1 MIELLITLVA
11 IGVIVYPIGLIP
23 MDGNIKKVIQVVAV
37 IVAVLIPAGVW
48 PGRSAEV
55 AMMLVENRKSGA

>member
-11 IGVIVYPIGLIP
+11 IGVIVYLIGLIP

-37 IVAVLIPAGVW
+37 IVAVLIVLRAFGLNVPLRL
-48 PGRSAEV
+48 P
-55 AMMLVENRKSGA
+55 